1 MEILK
6 DIDEDPSTYNSI
18 QADSRKFFDVVQHY
32 AKSNLI
38 VTCKYV
44 RLFVR
49 STLPYLLPLVG
60 TLKISEGFYE
70 REIVVFDEQTS
81 IDFPIL
87 ITGREIADYRKKK
100 ERNKIYL
107 PLQNMYIEW
116 KLTVGWY
123 KCDQVLLKLLNIN
136 YMGKIPSKAAE
147 C

>member
-1 MEILK
+1 M
-6 DIDEDPSTYNSI
+6 
-18 QADSRKFFDVVQHY
+18 
-32 AKSNLI
+32 
-38 VTCKYV
+38 
-44 RLFVR
+44 
-49 STLPYLLPLVG
+49 PYLLPLVG

-123 KCDQVLLKLLNIN
+123 KCD
-136 YMGKIPSKAAE
+136 
-147 C
+147 